1 MVGVEGTIQNTAHR
15 ARRLVGVE
23 GTIQNTVHRARRL
36 VGVEG
41 TTEHSTQG
49 KEVGRGRGN
58 YRTQHTG
65 QGRRLV
71 GVEGTIQNTAH
82 RARRLVGVE
91 GTTEHSTQGKEVG
104 RGRGN
109 YRTQHTGQGGW

>member
-1 MVGVEGTIQNTAHR
+1 M
-15 ARRLVGVE
+15 
-23 GTIQNTVHRARRL
+23 

-49 KEVGRGRGN
+49 KEVGRGRIN
-58 YRTQHTG
+58 SVHK
-65 QGRRLV
+65 
-71 GVEGTIQNTAH
+71 
-82 RARRLVGVE
+82 ARRLVGAEGTTEHSTHGKEVGRGR